1 MEPNKRRRVTGKQA
15 PMEGLNTRDTR
26 NALQTLIRDK
36 WVAQEM
42 AARNLRGK
50 EQRQRLRVEFNS
62 LPNKSAVLG
71 GMLGQ
76 VPQNLRAAACA
87 LSASWTT
94 ETPIVQE
101 PALYSYRGSG
111 TMFRYSGSW
120 SKIEDA
126 SISLQL
132 TDQNPQSIDEVCRLL
147 RSNAEVLRLWS
158 DFQEFVGDL
167 QQRFRLDRTT
177 AALELHCQVS
187 LERKQAAVHLH
198 LMWDSR
204 KSVSMNKGDIVFR
217 GAQPHMSVDC
227 TQARGRSCRRAWDQG
242 HYYLQCPKLGG
253 IYMKTTA
260 ACYTCFGVSPE
271 WVTSLWQSCKIT
283 KETAEKEYVKCKK
296 HVRAYL
302 DNVKYH
308 TQCVRAEAVA
318 ERQAAALRDL
328 QPLMK
333 EPVRIE
339 QVDSLFLPQFG
350 QPMFRRKFL
359 VLTGPTRLGK
369 TIYGRGLLGHDVTL
383 ELNCSGVLHPDLR
396 EYDPLRH
403 KAILFDEA
411 SCEMVLAH
419 RKLFQGPVEEVT
431 LAHSSTNMYSYA
443 VFVYGVAMLIT
454 SNSWRRELQDCT
466 PEDQEWLR
474 GNSIC
479 VDCAAPLYKP

>member
-1 MEPNKRRRVTGKQA
+1 MEPNKRRRLCGKQA
-15 PMEGLNTRDTR
+15 PIEGLNTRDTR
-26 NALQTLIRDK
+26 NALQTFIRDR
-36 WVAQEM
+36 WVAQQM
-42 AARNLRGK
+42 TARNLRGH
-50 EQRQRLRVEFNS
+50 EQRQRLRVEFS
-62 LPNKSAVLG
+62 SKPDKSAVLE
-71 GMLGQ
+71 GMRDQ
-76 VPQNLRAAACA
+76 VPQNLRRAAARS
-87 LSASWTT
+87 LLASWTI

-101 PALYSYRGSG
+101 PVLLSYRGCG

-126 SISLQL
+126 SITLLL
-132 TDQNPQSIDEVCRLL
+132 TDQKPSIDEVCHLL
-147 RSNAEVLRLWS
+147 RANAEVLRLWS
-158 DFQEFVGDL
+158 DFQDFVKDL
-167 QQRFRLDRTT
+167 QRRFHLDRAT
-177 AALELHCQVS
+177 AALELHSQVS

-198 LMWDSR
+198 LMRDSR
-204 KSVSMNKGDIVFR
+204 KSVSMGKGDVVFR
-217 GAQPHMSVDC
+217 GAPPHMSVDC
-227 TQARGRSCRRAWDQG
+227 AQARGRSCRKAWDQG
-242 HYYLQCPKLGG
+242 HYDLQCPKIGA
-253 IYMKTTA
+253 IYMTTTA

-302 DNVKYH
+302 ENVKFH
-308 TQCVRAEAVA
+308 TQCVRADAVA

-328 QPLMK
+328 QPFMRD
-333 EPVRIE
+333 PIRIQ
-339 QVDSLFLPQFG
+339 QVESDFLPQFRR
-350 QPMFRRKFL
+350 PMFRRKFL

-369 TIYGRGLLGHDVTL
+369 TIYGRGLFGHDATM

-411 SCEMVLAH
+411 CCQMVLAH
-419 RKLFQGPVEEVT
+419 RKLFQGPVEEVS
-431 LAHSSTNMYSYA
+431 LAHSSTNMYSYS

-454 SNSWRRELQDCT
+454 SNSWRTELQDCS

-479 VDCAAPLYKP
+479 IDCDVPLYKP